1 MTLMWTEEKL
11 DKMLTTPTRPLIE
24 SMGQIKGDI
33 MILGAGGKM
42 GPTLAILAA
51 QARQASRTPGR
62 IIAVSRFSDPIAA
75 ELLRSG
81 GVETIQA
88 DLLADG
94 ALDALPDA
102 PNIIYMAGRK
112 FGTAGGEAETWAL
125 NASLPTLVSRRFT
138 DANIVVFSTGNIYPP
153 ARLAAGGCTE
163 ETLPEPVGE
172 YAMSALA
179 RERIFE
185 HASRVHGS
193 RVLLYR
199 LNYAVDLRYG
209 VLHDLAGKILE
220 DKPISM
226 RTPAFN
232 CIWQGYANEVALR
245 SLLLAASPAGRLNV
259 TGPETVTVSWA
270 ASQLG
275 MHLGRQP
282 VFVDEPSD
290 QAYLSNAGK
299 CFQLFGYPA
308 VSLNTLIRWQA
319 EWIMSGCRSLGK
331 PTHFEEQG
339 GKY

>member
-1 MTLMWTEEKL
+1 MSMWTEEKL
-11 DKMLTTPTRPLIE
+11 DRMLTAPTRPLIE

-81 GVETIQA
+81 GVEIIPA

-172 YAMSALA
+172 YAGLGGRATTSLIVSK
-179 RERIFE
+179 E
-185 HASRVHGS
+185 VHPLCHPLGAENKLVIAPGMLS
-193 RVLLYR
+193 
-199 LNYAVDLRYG
+199 
-209 VLHDLAGKILE
+209 
-220 DKPISM
+220 
-226 RTPAFN
+226 
-232 CIWQGYANEVALR
+232 
-245 SLLLAASPAGRLNV
+245 GR
-259 TGPETVTVSWA
+259 G
-270 ASQLG
+270 G
-275 MHLGRQP
+275 
-282 VFVDEPSD
+282 EPP
-290 QAYLSNAGK
+290 
-299 CFQLFGYPA
+299 C
-308 VSLNTLIRWQA
+308 
-319 EWIMSGCRSLGK
+319 
-331 PTHFEEQG
+331 
-339 GKY
+339 